1 MRKYINVSFFY
12 FIFAMIAGVFYREFT
27 KINAFSGRTVLG
39 FTHGHL
45 LALGTLVFLIV
56 ALFYDKF
63 NLANNKKFKMF
74 FKVYN
79 SGLILTVIMMLVR
92 GVIQVKEVALTASKS
107 AMISGIAGLG
117 HIILFVGLLLFFMA
131 LREESAKEIQ

>member
-12 FIFAMIAGVFYREFT
+12 FILAMIAGVFYREFT

-39 FTHGHL
+39 FTHSHL

-74 FKVYN
+74 FKLYN